1 MSHSRFARISLMVAA
16 LGLTAP
22 VVLTSAHAQSK
33 PAAAPAADAPKPD
46 TVRPELF
53 KLLDPNMI
61 KDLMTAKK
69 YPEVQEK
76 ITAAEAFPNRTPYEN
91 YVIDRMKLALGSATQ
106 NDAMAMSSLESII
119 ASKRLP
125 PKEQNEFV
133 LALANYHYN
142 RKEYPKAIEL
152 FKRYQAEGDNPLR
165 VRNAIIR
172 AQYLSGDY
180 ASAKTGLLEVVA
192 ENDKAGKAPE
202 MEDLRLLA
210 SSGAKLK
217 DVPTYTMAT
226 ERLVAYYPTDDYWT
240 DLLHRMASKPTF
252 DEKLQLDVWRLEMQ
266 AQSVLA
272 PEEYTE
278 LGELALLAGYPTEAK
293 KALDA
298 GFTAN
303 VLGTGT
309 SAAKHKQL
317 RDKANKGAAD
327 DAKNIGTGEANAIKA
342 KDGLPLVNLGFA
354 YVTMDQFD
362 KGIPL
367 MEQGIAK
374 GVAKRPQEAKLHLGI
389 AYAKAG
395 RKADAIKV
403 FEGIK
408 GEDGI
413 GDLARYWMLWLN
425 RPATPSAAAAAA
437 K

>member
-16 LGLTAP
+16 LGLSAP
-22 VVLTSAHAQSK
+22 VLLSSAYAQSK

-53 KLLDPNMI
+53 KLLDPAMV
-61 KDLMTAKK
+61 KELMTAKN
-69 YPEVQEK
+69 YPAVQEK
-76 ITAAEAFPNRTPYEN
+76 ITAAEAFPNRTPYET

-106 NDAMAMSSLESII
+106 NDKMAMTALEAII

-125 PKEQNEFV
+125 PADQNEFV

-142 RKEYPKAIEL
+142 GKNYPKAIEL
-152 FKRYQAEGDNPLR
+152 FKQYQADGGTPSR
-165 VRNAIIR
+165 VRGAIIR

-180 ASAKTGLLEVVA
+180 AGAKAGLLEVIA
-192 ENDKAGKAPE
+192 ENDKAAVAPQL
-202 MEDLRLLA
+202 EDLRLLA

-217 DVPTYTMAT
+217 DVPTYIMAT
-226 ERLVAYYPTDDYWT
+226 ERLVAYYPNDDYWT
-240 DLLHRMASKPTF
+240 DLLHRMASKPGF
-252 DEKLQLDVWRLEMQ
+252 DEKLQLDVWRLEFQ
-266 AQSVLA
+266 AQTVLA

-278 LGELALLAGYPTEAK
+278 LAELALLAGYPTEAK
-293 KALDA
+293 KAVDA
-298 GFTAN
+298 GYAAN
-303 VLGTGT
+303 VLGSGT

-327 DAKNIGTGEANAIKA
+327 DAKNIGSGEAGALKA
-342 KDGLPLVNLGFA
+342 KDGLPLVNLGYA
-354 YVTMDQFD
+354 YVTMEQFD

-374 GVAKRPQEAKLHLGI
+374 GVSKRPQDAKLHLGI

-408 GEDGI
+408 GEDGS
-413 GDLARYWMLWLN
+413 GDLAKYWMLWLN
-425 RPATPSAAAAAA
+425 RPATPAAAAAAA